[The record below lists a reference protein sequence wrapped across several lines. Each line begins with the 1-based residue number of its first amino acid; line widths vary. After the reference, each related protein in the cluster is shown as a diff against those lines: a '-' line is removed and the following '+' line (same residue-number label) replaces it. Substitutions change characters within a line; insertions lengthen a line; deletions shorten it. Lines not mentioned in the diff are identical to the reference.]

1 MTFQDD
7 QIVELVFLSDGTGS
21 STDTYLPARQVESN
35 IVANDFLP
43 SLQVEELYVRVCL
56 LPHFRYNEKH
66 RIKSLC
72 DSMVNVSCDLIFPEM
87 SHVVFHAFCPPP
99 F

>member
-1 MTFQDD
+1 MTLQDD
-7 QIVELVFLSDGTGS
+7 EIVELAFLSDGTGS
-21 STDTYLPARQVESN
+21 SADTYLPARQVESN

-56 LPHFRYNEKH
+56 LPHFCYNEKH

-72 DSMVNVSCDLIFPEM
+72 DPMVNVSRDIIFREM
-87 SHVVFHAFCPPP
+87 SHVVFYAFYPPP